1 MQGTVGRLGELPPG
15 AEGSERVVARGEEL
29 GINSSGRKGT
39 MKPRARRGIEALII
53 ALVVVVSG
61 CGDDGGD
68 GASPTPTQV
77 PTLAATPT
85 ATVAQ
90 GLPSRTPTRTGT
102 PVEEAVVQGLVV
114 LRQDVTAGKDDAVG
128 APPEAWGQNPDS
140 ASFDR
145 ALSHADWTVTGEQPL
160 QGVTGSDGQFEIKG
174 LEAGQYFLDL
184 TRTLDGNLISARVPF
199 AVGPDGAAEV
209 TAEVSWGLVRAVSVY
224 SNDGVVFREVFG
236 ANGAHLVTADGKIV
250 EIGTPGRV
258 LLDEN
263 GDGQFDAGSCVDQV
277 WSCEADR
284 DCGEDHVC
292 QCVASCPT
300 CEDCGPAVCVLPSEI
315 PPYRCGEDGAC
326 AQPGDR
332 CVCVS
337 SCPDCDDCQRTVC
350 VPSCAP
356 VDIVQIDVGGP
367 SQLVAGQAGSL
378 FATARLSD
386 GTAIDV
392 TYLVDWRS
400 SAIEVA
406 TVDSWG
412 SLTAVAA
419 GACEVTA
426 SLGNVTSSPWRI
438 EVMARPPIT
447 RIYVQ
452 NASCYYYDM
461 PVRDGGP
468 VVTLPAPAEKGDM
481 LPVPQCGQVVR
492 IGGMLRFSAVAE
504 FGGGLYYEDVTDR
517 ADWQVTPPAVG
528 TVAAGV
534 FTGVAEG
541 TAQLT
546 ASLDGVSSDPTEVR
560 VVTEATVVN
569 LSIYTANW
577 GYPAVD
583 GGPISAGS
591 DVACWECG
599 WFLTVLIDDE
609 LQFGATAQY
618 DTGEWEDVT
627 GRVTWRSSAS
637 TVATIASGGLMAAVG
652 EGEAKIDAVLGE
664 VTSNPVDV
672 RVVAE
677 ATLQSISAYPEGTDR
692 VLSSGDDMY
701 FRATGYY
708 DVGLSRDVTEEA
720 NWHSSNASVAGF
732 DKPGVLTG
740 RAAGS
745 VEVWAELGGV
755 RSESYTIEVYATSE
769 LDYCDP
775 VNINR
780 DVWSDEFNR
789 VVLESDCA
797 WYSQPALVTLRYTV
811 TETQPHGGIFDPCL
825 DLYVYSGGQRIRTLR
840 EEGCGEPFMA
850 AGAPEYDREA
860 LKYQLR
866 AFWDLKD
873 GQGQPVPPGDYTVY
887 GRFYLY
893 YDPVVSVAVRVLGP
907 NETPAPVTRRPTPTP
922 TPWNVDVVR
931 LQIGSASVQPGGV
944 AEIDVVLDAAGAAV
958 AGVQNDIGI
967 SPELLAGADGSRPDC
982 KVNPAINKSG
992 TSFSFL
998 PSGIRAIVIA
1008 LDNTDPIPDG
1018 SVLYTC
1024 KFSIPDGAA
1033 GGVYPLV
1040 CSTAGA
1046 SDPLGRSLAV
1056 ECSGGMIKVGGEITV
1071 VTPTPTPKA
1080 WPVCTPPLCGP
1091 GEVYACP
1098 GSCPNGCG
1106 TVCSLPTPTWPPV
1119 TTNMEGEWSINVPQ
1133 LGLTCPAVI
1142 SQNGEVLDINVECG
1156 GMNATL
1162 GGFVDAGGSLRAKG
1176 MLLPQCPTVDM
1187 IAQVAAAD
1195 GALSGTL
1202 ACESLLLEFS
1212 ATRGAPVPAF
1222 TPTPTPTEIPAGTP
1236 GDLNL
1241 TGEWFT
1247 SVPDLGYT
1255 CMVDLQQSG
1264 SSLVASSLCYGY
1276 QVTVSG
1282 HINEKGEFSLSGSLP
1297 MLCPDARIRGFANEG
1312 GSYLSGTLAC
1322 DGMEL
1327 EFEAEQVV

>member
-1 MQGTVGRLGELPPG
+1 
-15 AEGSERVVARGEEL
+15 
-29 GINSSGRKGT
+29 
-39 MKPRARRGIEALII
+39 MKPTARRGIEALIL
-53 ALVVVVSG
+53 ALVVMVVSA

-68 GASPTPTQV
+68 DASPTPTQV
-77 PTLAATPT
+77 PTAAATGT
-85 ATVAQ
+85 STRAAAT
-90 GLPSRTPTRTGT
+90 GTPTRTST
-102 PVEEAVVQGLVV
+102 PGEESSVQGLVV
-114 LRQDVTAGKDDAVG
+114 IRQDVTAAKDDAVG

-145 ALSHADWTVTGEQPL
+145 ALSHADWTVGGEPSL
-160 QGVTGSDGQFEIKG
+160 QGVTGADGQFEIKG
-174 LEAGQYFLDL
+174 LEEGQYFLDL

-199 AVGPDGAAEV
+199 AVGSDGGAEV
-209 TAEVSWGLVRAVSVY
+209 TAEVSRGLVRAVSVY
-224 SNDGVVFREVFG
+224 SNDGVVVREVFG
-236 ANGAHLVTADGKIV
+236 PNGAHLLTTDGNIV
-250 EIGTPGRV
+250 EIGIPGRV
-258 LLDEN
+258 WVDEN
-263 GDGQFDAGSCVDQV
+263 GDGSFDGGPCMDQV
-277 WSCEADR
+277 WACDADR

-292 QCVASCPT
+292 RCTASCPA
-300 CEDCGPAVCVLPSEI
+300 CEDCGPGVCVLPGSAT
-315 PPYRCGEDGAC
+315 PYACGADGTC

-350 VPSCAP
+350 VSSCTP

-367 SQLVAGQAGSL
+367 SQLVAGQSGSM
-378 FATARLSD
+378 FATAQLSD

-400 SAIEVA
+400 SATEVA

-412 SLTAVAA
+412 TVKALATGVS
-419 GACEVTA
+419 EVTA
-426 SLGNVTSSPWRI
+426 RLGNVSSSSWRI
-438 EVMARPPIT
+438 EVVARPPIT
-447 RIYVQ
+447 HIYLQ
-452 NASCYYYDM
+452 NSSCYYYDM

-468 VVTLPAPAEKGDM
+468 VVILPAPAEKGDM

-492 IGGMLRFSAVAE
+492 IGGTLRFSAMAE

-517 ADWQVTPPAVG
+517 AAWQVTPPAVG

-560 VVTEATVVN
+560 VVAEATVVN
-569 LSIYTANW
+569 LSVYTRNW

-591 DVACWECG
+591 DVACWDCG
-599 WFLTVLIDDE
+599 WFLTVLIGDE
-609 LQFGATAQY
+609 VQFGATAQY

-627 GRVTWRSSAS
+627 NRVTWRTNAPA
-637 TVATIASGGLMAAVG
+637 VATIAGGGVMIALGAGDV
-652 EGEAKIDAVLGE
+652 KIDAVLGE

-677 ATLQSISAYPEGTDR
+677 ATLQSISIYPEGTDR

-720 NWHSSNASVAGF
+720 TWHSSNEAVAGF

-755 RSESYTIEVYATSE
+755 QSNTYTIEVYATSE
-769 LDYCDP
+769 LEYCDP
-775 VNINR
+775 ANVNR

-797 WYSQPALVTLRYTV
+797 WYSQPDLVTLRYTV

-825 DLYVYSGGQRIRTLR
+825 DLYVYGGDQRIRTLR

-873 GQGQPVPPGDYTVY
+873 DQGQPVPAGTYTVY

-893 YDPVVSVAVRVLGP
+893 YDPVVSVEIRVLGP

-922 TPWNVDVVR
+922 TPPRETLVR
-931 LQIGSASVQPGGV
+931 LVIGSASAEPGGV
-944 AEIDVVLDAAGAAV
+944 AEINVVLSAAGTAV

-967 SPELLAGADGSRPDC
+967 SPELLAGANGSRPDC
-982 KVNPAINKSG
+982 RVNPAIDKSS

-998 PSGIRAIVIA
+998 PSRIRAIVIA
-1008 LDNTDPIPDG
+1008 LDNTDAIPDG

-1024 KFSIPDGAA
+1024 SFSIPAGAA
-1033 GGVYPLV
+1033 GNVYPLL
-1040 CSTAGA
+1040 CSSAAA
-1046 SDPLGRSLAV
+1046 SDPTGRSLAV
-1056 ECSGGMIKVGGEITV
+1056 ACSDGMIKVGGDLSR
-1071 VTPTPTPKA
+1071 VTPTPTPNV
-1080 WPVCTPPLCGP
+1080 WPVCTPPLCSP
-1091 GEVYACP
+1091 GEIYACP

-1106 TVCSLPTPTWPPV
+1106 TVCAAAPPTVTLSLAGQRDV
-1119 TTNMEGEWSINVPQ
+1119 EGE
-1133 LGLTCPAVI
+1133 
-1142 SQNGEVLDINVECG
+1142 
-1156 GMNATL
+1156 
-1162 GGFVDAGGSLRAKG
+1162 
-1176 MLLPQCPTVDM
+1176 
-1187 IAQVAAAD
+1187 
-1195 GALSGTL
+1195 
-1202 ACESLLLEFS
+1202 
-1212 ATRGAPVPAF
+1212 
-1222 TPTPTPTEIPAGTP
+1222 
-1236 GDLNL
+1236 
-1241 TGEWFT
+1241 
-1247 SVPDLGYT
+1247 
-1255 CMVDLQQSG
+1255 
-1264 SSLVASSLCYGY
+1264 
-1276 QVTVSG
+1276 
-1282 HINEKGEFSLSGSLP
+1282 
-1297 MLCPDARIRGFANEG
+1297 
-1312 GSYLSGTLAC
+1312 
-1322 DGMEL
+1322 
-1327 EFEAEQVV
+1327 